1 MPSPDL
7 THKELLQL
15 SQQGQGTQI
24 AALMDQYRGR
34 LEQIVAL
41 RLDSRLQGRVDPS
54 DVVQEAIVSALGKFD
69 DYLKRDDELPFLL
82 WLRLEALQ
90 RLVDTHRSHLGAQMR
105 DVRREISL
113 NRMMPSISSISMA
126 AQFIDRL
133 STASRM
139 LMKTELKTQIEQA
152 INGLSELD
160 REMLA
165 LRHFE
170 ELSNAEAAQ
179 ILGLS
184 PTAAYNRYAR
194 ALRRLK
200 EVLESLPGGIEGLLR

>member
-1 MPSPDL
+1 MPLPDL
-7 THKELLQL
+7 
-15 SQQGQGTQI
+15 SQHDLEVM
-24 AALMDQYRGR
+24 AASQDRALVAHLMDAYRER

-41 RLDSRLQGRVDPS
+41 RMDQRLQGRVDPA
-54 DVVQEAIVSALGKFD
+54 DIVQESIVSALGKFD
-69 DYLKRDDELPFLL
+69 AYVAKNDGLPFLL

-90 RLVDTHRSHLGAQMR
+90 RLVDVHRLHLGTQKR
-105 DVRREISL
+105 DAGREISL
-113 NRMMPSISSISMA
+113 SHHFPSISSLSLA

-133 STASRM
+133 STASKM
-139 LMKTELKTQIEQA
+139 IMHTELKQQIETA

-170 ELSNAEAAQ
+170 ELTNAEAAQ

-194 ALRRLK
+194 ALRRLRD
-200 EVLESLPGGIEGLLR
+200 VLDQLPGGIEGLLR